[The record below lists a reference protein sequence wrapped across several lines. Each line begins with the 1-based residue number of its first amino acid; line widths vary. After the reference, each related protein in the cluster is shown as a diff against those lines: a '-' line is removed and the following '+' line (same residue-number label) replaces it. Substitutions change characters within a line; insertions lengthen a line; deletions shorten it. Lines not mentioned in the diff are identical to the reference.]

1 MARAARVPRPRY
13 AKPGANPTLETI
25 EYVLAAL
32 QKARSP
38 VSRNRLLA
46 TLGHW
51 GHSTTRQTLNAAVNF
66 LGDQGMIAEGSKG
79 LIWCQRPPRNSSR
92 QFARGQGCNGPA
104 GQGHRPVV
112 FGREVTRGSPD
123 GFGPELG
130 SHR

>member
-1 MARAARVPRPRY
+1 MATMARAARVPRPRY

-51 GHSTTRQTLNAAVNF
+51 GHSTTRQSLNAAVNF

-79 LIWCQRPPRNSSR
+79 LIWVPDASQELLEAIRKGPR
-92 QFARGQGCNGPA
+92 
-104 GQGHRPVV
+104 
-112 FGREVTRGSPD
+112 
-123 GFGPELG
+123 L
-130 SHR
+130 